1 MREVLAGEA
10 VGTVFRAKDAHLR
23 ARKAWLA
30 FGRHIGG
37 NLTVDEGC
45 VEAMRS
51 GASLLAAGI
60 KTVDGDFS
68 EKSTVRVLG
77 PDGREIA
84 RGIVNYGAE
93 DLRRIAG
100 KSTKEIIELLPK
112 AAHDEVIHRDDLV
125 MMV

>member
-1 MREVLAGEA
+1 MRG
-10 VGTVFRAKDAHLR
+10 
-23 ARKAWLA
+23 
-30 FGRHIGG
+30 
-37 NLTVDEGC
+37 
-45 VEAMRS
+45 
-51 GASLLAAGI
+51 GASLLAAGVV
-60 KTVDGDFS
+60 TVDGDFS

-100 KSTKEIIELLPK
+100 KSTKEIAKLLPG

-125 MMV
+125 MII